1 MPTVSHRS
9 ISIRPGELRSVV
21 LAALLFFLLLCSY
34 YVLRPVRDEMAVRL
48 GAQQLKWLF
57 TGTFVAMLAA
67 TPVFGW
73 LASVLRRAIL
83 VPATLGFFALN
94 LLAFRAALAT
104 PDLALGA
111 AIAFFIWVS
120 VFNLFVVSVFWSLM
134 TDLFDL
140 AQAERLF
147 GLVSV
152 GGTAGAI
159 AGPALTAALVTHTGV
174 PGLLLLSAAL
184 LTLALVPALALA
196 GSAGARGTSA
206 ATARDGRALGGSAWE
221 GFALVWRSPGLRWLC
236 LFLCLHSFVGTVLY
250 FEQTRIVGAAFTS
263 PEARTALFARV
274 DLAVNALTLATQL
287 LGLAPLLRRFG
298 LSVALCLLP
307 AASAVGLLA
316 LGLWPTLA
324 VLVGFGIV
332 RRAGEYAIA
341 RPAREMLFTVL
352 PRAARY
358 KAKNF
363 LDTAVFRGADAAS
376 GWLTDGLRA
385 LGLAGGALA
394 FAALPAALAGTVI
407 GWRLGRS
414 SAIMSAEHGETSD
427 DRPPDLEEPPPLV
440 ARDDRRDPG
449 AGQR

>member
-1 MPTVSHRS
+1 
-9 ISIRPGELRSVV
+9 
-21 LAALLFFLLLCSY
+21 
-34 YVLRPVRDEMAVRL
+34 
-48 GAQQLKWLF
+48 
-57 TGTFVAMLAA
+57 
-67 TPVFGW
+67 
-73 LASVLRRAIL
+73 
-83 VPATLGFFALN
+83 
-94 LLAFRAALAT
+94 
-104 PDLALGA
+104 
-111 AIAFFIWVS
+111 
-120 VFNLFVVSVFWSLM
+120 
-134 TDLFDL
+134 
-140 AQAERLF
+140 
-147 GLVSV
+147 
-152 GGTAGAI
+152 
-159 AGPALTAALVTHTGV
+159 
-174 PGLLLLSAAL
+174 
-184 LTLALVPALALA
+184 
-196 GSAGARGTSA
+196 
-206 ATARDGRALGGSAWE
+206 
-221 GFALVWRSPGLRWLC
+221 VWRSPGLRWLC
-236 LFLCLHSFVGTVLY
+236 LFLCLHSSVGTVLY
-250 FEQTRIVGAAFTS
+250 FEQTRIVGEAFTS

-394 FAALPAALAGTVI
+394 LAALPAALAGAVI

-427 DRPPDLEEPPPLV
+427 EPQSSDLGEPPTL
-440 ARDDRRDPG
+440 ATRDDRRDPG
-449 AGQR
+449 ARQR